1 MKNECLEFEI
11 IITVFRMH
19 FHAFNITRAMFK
31 IVPNVAQA
39 YKPPQK
45 KSAWLIDAAT
55 KNPQ

>member
-19 FHAFNITRAMFK
+19 FHAFNI
-31 IVPNVAQA
+31 VPNVAQA
-39 YKPPQK
+39 YKPLQK